1 MQLSTTDKF
10 MDKALESKALL
21 EQFIVNNAELER
33 LESLLNQFNIFEAV
47 GMVRQEIRH
56 SRFLAFLLNPNG
68 SHHLRDVFLKT
79 FLKRLLLEVDNATVS
94 PIEIDVATLTDTEVR
109 REWKNID
116 ILLVSPGSK
125 IVCTIEN
132 KVDSG
137 EHSDQLRRYRQIV
150 QKEFAD
156 YRQIFVF
163 LTPQGI
169 LPYGEVDQAHWSVYS
184 YRKVAEVIDAVCDRH
199 RATLQPEVCSLMQH
213 YSTLI
218 NQHLMEDSE
227 IAKLCRDIYLK
238 HQAAL
243 DLIYK
248 HRPDPENQV
257 YDFVRKLVKAAPSNQ
272 VVFDSDY
279 RAIYTLSFAVPDWD
293 ALSFQ
298 KTCAGWTS
306 SQRILLFQ
314 FKANLPKLRL
324 VLVIGPGEASIRQA
338 VFDALKDHNILG
350 FVGERPTSESPWM
363 GLVERVVSEELSQE
377 MFISDIEDN
386 VRQFWQQFLKYELP
400 RIDEAVVQ
408 ALGTSH

>member
-1 MQLSTTDKF
+1 MMSEPDSNPQK
-10 MDKALESKALL
+10 LL
-21 EQFIVNNAELER
+21 EQFVVNNADLER

-47 GMVRQEIRH
+47 GMARQEIRH
-56 SRFLAFLLNPNG
+56 SYFLAFLLNPNAA
-68 SHHLRDVFLKT
+68 HHLGDVFLKT
-79 FLKRLLLEVDNATVS
+79 FLKRLLLEADNATVS

-109 REWKNID
+109 REWNNID

-125 IVCTIEN
+125 IVCAIEN

-137 EHSDQLRRYRQIV
+137 EHSNQLQRYRQIV

-169 LPYGEVDQAHWSVYS
+169 LPYGKADQTHWSAYS
-184 YRKVAEVIDAVCDRH
+184 YRKVAEVIDDVCDRH
-199 RATLQPEVCSLMQH
+199 RATLQPEVCALMQH

-218 NQHLMEDSE
+218 NRHLMEDSE

-257 YDFVRKLVKAAPSNQ
+257 YDFVRKLVKAAPPDQ

-279 RAIYTLSFAVPDWD
+279 RAIYTLSFAVPGWD

-298 KTCAGWTS
+298 KTCTGWTS
-306 SQRILLFQ
+306 SNRILLLQFQ
-314 FKANLPKLRL
+314 IKSPILKLIL
-324 VLVIGPGEASIRQA
+324 TLGPGEASIRQA
-338 VFDALKDHNILG
+338 VFESLENQNILG
-350 FVGERPTSESPWM
+350 FTGQKPTPDVKWLTLVARIISDNISPA
-363 GLVERVVSEELSQE
+363 
-377 MFISDIEDN
+377 MFISDIEDD
-386 VRQFWQQFLKYELP
+386 VRQFWQQFLTDELP
-400 RIDEAVVQ
+400 RIDEAIVQ
-408 ALGTSH
+408 AFGKSQ

>member
-1 MQLSTTDKF
+1 MMSEPDSNPQK
-10 MDKALESKALL
+10 LL
-21 EQFIVNNAELER
+21 EQFVVNNADLER

-47 GMVRQEIRH
+47 GMARQEIRH
-56 SRFLAFLLNPNG
+56 SYFLAFLLNPNA
-68 SHHLRDVFLKT
+68 SHHLGDVFLKT
-79 FLKRLLLEVDNATVS
+79 FLKRLLLEADNATVS

-125 IVCTIEN
+125 IVCAIEN

-137 EHSDQLRRYRQIV
+137 EHSNQLQRYRQIV

-184 YRKVAEVIDAVCDRH
+184 YRKVAEVIDDVCDRH
-199 RATLQPEVCSLMQH
+199 RVTLQPEVCSLMQH

-218 NQHLMEDSE
+218 NRHLMEDSE

-279 RAIYTLSFAVPDWD
+279 RAIYTLSFAVPGWD

-298 KTCAGWTS
+298 KTCTGWTS
-306 SQRILLFQ
+306 SNRILLLQFQ
-314 FKANLPKLRL
+314 IKSPILKLIL
-324 VLVIGPGEASIRQA
+324 TLGPGEASIRQA
-338 VFDALKDHNILG
+338 VFESLENQNILG
-350 FVGERPTSESPWM
+350 FTGQKPTPDVKWLTLVARIISDNISPA
-363 GLVERVVSEELSQE
+363 
-377 MFISDIEDN
+377 MFISDIEDD
-386 VRQFWQQFLKYELP
+386 VRQFWQQFLTDELP
-400 RIDEAVVQ
+400 RIDEAIVQ
-408 ALGTSH
+408 AFGKSQ

>member
-1 MQLSTTDKF
+1 MMSEPNSNPQK
-10 MDKALESKALL
+10 LL
-21 EQFIVNNAELER
+21 EQFVVNNADLER

-47 GMVRQEIRH
+47 GMARQEIRH
-56 SRFLAFLLNPNG
+56 SYFLAFLLNPNA
-68 SHHLRDVFLKT
+68 SHHLGDVFLRT
-79 FLKRLLLEVDNATVS
+79 FLKRLLLEADNATVS
-94 PIEIDVATLTDTEVR
+94 PIEIDVAPLTDTEVR

-125 IVCTIEN
+125 MVCAIEN

-137 EHSDQLRRYRQIV
+137 EHSNQLQRYRQII

-169 LPYGEVDQAHWSVYS
+169 LPYGEADQAHWSVYS
-184 YRKVAEVIDAVCDRH
+184 YRKVAEVIDDVCDRH

-218 NQHLMEDSE
+218 NRHLMEDSE

-257 YDFVRKLVKAAPSNQ
+257 YDFVRKLVKASPSNQ
-272 VVFDSDY
+272 VLFDSDY
-279 RAIYTLSFAVPDWD
+279 RAIYTLSFAVPGWD
-293 ALSFQ
+293 ALPFQ
-298 KTCAGWTS
+298 KTSMEWPS
-306 SQRILLFQ
+306 SFRILRFQ
-314 FKANLPKLRL
+314 FKVKPPILKL
-324 VLVIGPGEASIRQA
+324 VLMLGPGEASIRQS
-338 VFDALKDHNILG
+338 VFDALKDSNIDG
-350 FVGERPTSESPWM
+350 FIGQPPTPDVKWIGLTERIITEEISPA
-363 GLVERVVSEELSQE
+363 
-377 MFISDIEDN
+377 MFVSDIEDD
-386 VRQFWQQFLKYELP
+386 VRQFWQQFLQDELP
-400 RIDEAVVQ
+400 RIDEAIVQ
-408 ALGTSH
+408 AFGKSQ